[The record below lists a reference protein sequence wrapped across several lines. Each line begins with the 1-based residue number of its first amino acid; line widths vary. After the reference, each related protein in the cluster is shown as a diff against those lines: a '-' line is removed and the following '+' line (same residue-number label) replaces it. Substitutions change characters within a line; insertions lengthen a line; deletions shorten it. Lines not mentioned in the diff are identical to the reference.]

1 MSIKRNDSVL
11 FSNEIRIIREKL
23 QENTTFR
30 YDMDWQHNN
39 TIGWSNNTVDANGLT
54 IWNYIIDNEETLVLE
69 FLLRNTILDPNQNN
83 TVYKNGTFTTPL
95 NAAARGGH
103 QRIAS
108 LLCEYA
114 KRDKKD
120 NNGKTPLIC
129 AIQCETSHL
138 FAMELLRSDKVNVN
152 KKDTDGM
159 TPLHHAVKCSR
170 REIMNSLIQNFNI
183 LLNEKN
189 NRGDTPLHIAAA
201 TRSSVSRQGAALL
214 LAAGAHIDKRG
225 KYGKTPLHEAI
236 INGNEEIAELLIE
249 NKANVNTIMIDIYG
263 DYYTQTPLHSA
274 VLQQQVKTVD
284 LLLRNFADSNK
295 KINIGNMDRTPL
307 DALLYF
313 NEYETDNI
321 LFIAQ
326 RLLDCNCDISF
337 LTVDRLRHMMD
348 EYQNIFKNH
357 YVRLIKST
365 PYLKQ
370 KLPNEIHTMIIA
382 QIIPMDIYKYLNIQ
396 KALESDAANDL

>member
-114 KRDKKD
+114 KCDQKD
-120 NNGKTPLIC
+120 INGKTPLIC

-170 REIMNSLIQNFNI
+170 LEIMNSLIQNCNI
-183 LLNEKN
+183 LINEKN
-189 NRGDTPLHIAAA
+189 NRGDTPLHIAAE
-201 TRSSVSRQGAALL
+201 TRSSVSRQGAAML
-214 LAAGAHIDKRG
+214 LAAGAHIDQRG
-225 KYGKTPLHEAI
+225 KYDKTPLHSAI
-236 INGNEEIAELLIE
+236 ISGNEEIAELLIE
-249 NKANVNTIMIDIYG
+249 NKANVNTEMNDIYG
-263 DYYTQTPLHSA
+263 NHEETPLHSA
-274 VLQQQVKTVD
+274 VIRIQVKTVD
-284 LLLRNFADSNK
+284 LLLRNFADSNA
-295 KINIGNMDRTPL
+295 KINTGNMDRTPL
-307 DALLYF
+307 DALLFFHHYPTH
-313 NEYETDNI
+313 NM
-321 LFIAQ
+321 LVIAQ
-326 RLLDCNCDISF
+326 RLLDFNCDMSF
-337 LTVDRLRHMMD
+337 LTFELLVQMTN
-348 EYQNIFKNH
+348 EYQNLFKNH

-365 PYLKQ
+365 LALQ
-370 KLPNEIHTMIIA
+370 HKLPNEMYNKIIFN
-382 QIIPMDIYKYLNIQ
+382 IIPREIYKYLKIQ
-396 KALESDAANDL
+396 KALESDSANGL